1 MKVRRK
7 LGGGCGGDVVV
18 SWRMF
23 FWFVILFVIS
33 FVLFSTMFIFKGRF
47 RPVVRSTISFSTAVT
62 TRAVLGDSVTSSSSS
77 PAVTIREAVKLPE
90 QTLVFLKYPHSRRLF
105 TKDDLVCVFS
115 DSSKLQKTYPTA
127 VDKDKFG
134 GQIVRCPETPRG
146 YGVSL
151 TVSRWTSDEHLPA
164 GPTHQ
169 WDWLVYDA
177 VIDYDNSTVVFVKGL
192 NLRPGKVADVSRYE
206 CVYGWD
212 FTKHNRLIRSDV
224 ISAAQEIVRCR
235 TPLAVLDP
243 PKTAHGPV
251 KVSVRIKGGTGM
263 LPSIAQPGRIIK
275 PPGKKP
281 FQMCVCTMTRNAA
294 AVLREWV
301 MYHAGIGVQRWFI
314 YDNNSDDDIIAE
326 IENLVSRGYNISRH
340 FWPWIKTQ
348 EAGFSN
354 CAIRAKSY
362 CDWVAFIDVDE
373 FYYIPSGE
381 SLTSVIRNY
390 TTSDS
395 IAEIRT
401 PCHSFGPSGLRSRP
415 REGVTAGYTCRVVLP
430 ERHKSIIRPEA
441 MNATLINVVH
451 HFHLRDEFNFTDV
464 DKDIM
469 VINHY
474 KYQVWDVFKEK
485 FYRRVATYV
494 ADWQNEENVGSRDRA
509 PGLGTRP
516 VEPSDW
522 SERFCEVNDTG
533 LRDQVFEMFKNTKTQ
548 RFIWEKTEDDEIQ
561 RMVNEAPTRVT
572 TNRSGDGSKEA
583 PIAREKNGENAE
595 IYISPRFKS
604 AAAMAGWDEEDLIAS
619 FVVEDTPERSSSKR
633 RRRSNLLFISTPPS
647 GSSRRKQRVKQN
659 LVPLPVIDLDKVIRH
674 EEERSAEKKKKKKK
688 EIEADKQE
696 EKKIVKDDKIPS
708 EQNSTSVLLPCI
720 DKLRDELSCAICLEI
735 CFEPSTTTCGHS
747 FCKKCLRS
755 AADKCGRKCP
765 KCRQLI
771 GNGRY
776 CTINTV
782 LWNTIQLL
790 FPKEVEAQRAASA
803 ANSRGKETPSPK
815 DPNQRLRSRNR
826 ETASFQERFQREDLS
841 RLLVSEERS
850 ERSERRS
857 RNTSMRLDQDR
868 DAALALRLQRQEF
881 ASVFGVT
888 TPETSSSSVSNLSLA
903 RANLRAMASRAVR
916 RQG

>member
-7 LGGGCGGDVVV
+7 LGGGYGGDVVV
-18 SWRMF
+18 SWRTF
-23 FWFVILFVIS
+23 FWFVILFVFS
-33 FVLFSTMFIFKGRF
+33 FVLFSTMFIFKGKL

-62 TRAVLGDSVTSSSSS
+62 ARAVLGEAISSS

-90 QTLVFLKYPHSRRLF
+90 QTLVFLKYPQSLRLF
-105 TKDDLVCVFS
+105 TKNDLICVFS
-115 DSSKLQKTYPTA
+115 GSSKLRKVYPTA
-127 VDKDKFG
+127 VDRDKFG

-146 YGVSL
+146 YTISL
-151 TVSRWTSDEHLPA
+151 AVSRWTTDDHLPA
-164 GPTHQ
+164 GPTHR

-192 NLRPGKVADVSRYE
+192 NLRPGRVADVSRYE

-212 FTKHNRLIRSDV
+212 FAKHNRLIRSDV

-235 TPLAVLDP
+235 TPLAVLDG
-243 PKTAHGPV
+243 PKAARGPV

-263 LPSIAQPGRIIK
+263 LPSIAQPVRIIN
-275 PPGKKP
+275 PPRKKP

-314 YDNNSDDDIIAE
+314 YDNNSDDDIISE
-326 IENLVSRGYNISRH
+326 IENLQRRGYNISRH

-354 CAIRAKSY
+354 CAIRAKSD
-362 CDWVAFIDVDE
+362 CDWIAFIDVDE
-373 FYYIPSGE
+373 FFYIPSGE

-390 TTSDS
+390 TSSDS
-395 IAEIRT
+395 IGEIRT
-401 PCHSFGPSGLRSRP
+401 PCHSFGPSGLRSQP
-415 REGVTAGYTCRVVLP
+415 RDGVTAGYTCRVVLP

-451 HFHLRDEFNFTDV
+451 HFHLRDGFTFVDM

-474 KYQVWDVFKEK
+474 KYQVWEVFKEK

-516 VEPSDW
+516 VEPLDW

-533 LRDQVFEMFKNTKTQ
+533 LRDQVFEKFKDTKTQ
-548 RFIWEKTEDDEIQ
+548 RLIWENAEDDNIQ
-561 RMVNEAPTRVT
+561 RMVSETPSRV
-572 TNRSGDGSKEA
+572 TNRSGDGSNGSKEVS
-583 PIAREKNGENAE
+583 IAREKNGENAE
-595 IYISPRFKS
+595 IFISPRFKS
-604 AAAMAGWDEEDLIAS
+604 AAAMAGWDEEDLIIAS

-633 RRRSNLLFISTPPS
+633 RRRSNLLFKSTPPS
-647 GSSRRKQRVKQN
+647 GSSRRKQRVNQN
-659 LVPLPVIDLDKVIRH
+659 LVALPVIDLDEVIRH
-674 EEERSAEKKKKKKK
+674 EEEKSAEKKKKMDT
-688 EIEADKQE
+688 ETQE
-696 EKKIVKDDKIPS
+696 EKKKIDKDEKNLS
-708 EQNSTSVLLPCI
+708 EQNPIPVVLPCI

-776 CTINTV
+776 CTVNTV

-790 FPKEVEAQRAASA
+790 FPKEVEAQRAAA
-803 ANSRGKETPSPK
+803 ANSKGKETPSPRN
-815 DPNQRLRSRNR
+815 PNQKLRSRNR
-826 ETASFQERFQREDLS
+826 ETALFQERLQREDIS

-850 ERSERRS
+850 ERSERRRRS
-857 RNTSMRLDQDR
+857 ASMRLDQDR

-881 ASVFGVT
+881 ASAFGAT
-888 TPETSSSSVSNLSLA
+888 TAETSSSSVSTLSLA

>member
-7 LGGGCGGDVVV
+7 LGGGCGGEVVV

-23 FWFVILFVIS
+23 FWFVILFVFS
-33 FVLFSTMFIFKGRF
+33 FVLFSTMFIFKGKF
-47 RPVVRSTISFSTAVT
+47 RPVVRSTISFSTA
-62 TRAVLGDSVTSSSSS
+62 REVLADSVTSS

-90 QTLVFLKYPHSRRLF
+90 QTLVFLKYPQSLRLF
-105 TKDDLVCVFS
+105 TKNDLVCVFS
-115 DSSKLQKTYPTA
+115 GASKLRKAYPTA

-146 YGVSL
+146 HTVSL
-151 TVSRWTSDEHLPA
+151 AISRWTADEHLPA
-164 GPTHQ
+164 GPTHR

-192 NLRPGKVADVSRYE
+192 NLRPGRVADVSRYE

-235 TPLAVLDP
+235 TPLAVLDG
-243 PKTAHGPV
+243 PKAAHGPV

-275 PPGKKP
+275 PLRKKP

-326 IENLVSRGYNISRH
+326 IENLESRGYNISRH

-354 CAIRAKSY
+354 CAIRAKSD

-381 SLTSVIRNY
+381 TLTSVIKNY

-395 IAEIRT
+395 IGEIRT
-401 PCHSFGPSGLRSRP
+401 PCHSFGPSGLRSQP
-415 REGVTAGYTCRVVLP
+415 RDGVTAGYTCRVILP

-451 HFHLRDEFNFTDV
+451 HFHLRDEFTFADV
-464 DKDIM
+464 DKDVM

-474 KYQVWDVFKEK
+474 KYQVWEVFKEK

-516 VEPSDW
+516 VEPPDW
-522 SERFCEVNDTG
+522 SERFCELNDTG
-533 LRDQVFEMFKNTKTQ
+533 LRDRVFQMFKNSKTQ
-548 RFIWEKTEDDEIQ
+548 RLIWDKTDDAE
-561 RMVNEAPTRVT
+561 RMVNESPSRVT
-572 TNRSGDGSKEA
+572 THRSGDGSKEA
-583 PIAREKNGENAE
+583 SIMREKNGENAE
-595 IYISPRFKS
+595 IFISPRFKS
-604 AAAMAGWDEEDLIAS
+604 AAALAGWDEEDLIIAS
-619 FVVEDTPERSSSKR
+619 FVVEDTPERSTSKR
-633 RRRSNLLFISTPPS
+633 RRRSNLLFKSTPPS

-659 LVPLPVIDLDKVIRH
+659 LAPLPVIDLDEVIRH
-674 EEERSAEKKKKKKK
+674 EEEKSAEKKKKKR
-688 EIEADKQE
+688 EMEAEKQE
-696 EKKIVKDDKIPS
+696 EKKIDKDEKIFS
-708 EQNSTSVLLPCI
+708 EQNSIPVVLPCI

-776 CTINTV
+776 CTVNTV

-803 ANSRGKETPSPK
+803 NLKGKETPSPRNN
-815 DPNQRLRSRNR
+815 NQRLRSRNR
-826 ETASFQERFQREDLS
+826 EAASFQERLQREDIS

-850 ERSERRS
+850 ERSERRR
-857 RNTSMRLDQDR
+857 RNASSMRLDQDR

-881 ASVFGVT
+881 ASAFGVT
-888 TPETSSSSVSNLSLA
+888 TAETSSSSVSNLSLA
-903 RANLRAMASRAVR
+903 RANLRALAARAVR
-916 RQG
+916 RQGSTS

>member
-18 SWRMF
+18 SWRTF
-23 FWFVILFVIS
+23 FWFVILFVFS
-33 FVLFSTMFIFKGRF
+33 FVLFSTMFIFKGKF

-62 TRAVLGDSVTSSSSS
+62 ARAVFRESISSS

-90 QTLVFLKYPHSRRLF
+90 QTLVFLKYPQSRRLF
-105 TKDDLVCVFS
+105 TKDDLICVFS
-115 DSSKLQKTYPTA
+115 GSSKLRKVYPTA
-127 VDKDKFG
+127 VDRDKFG

-146 YGVSL
+146 YTISL
-151 TVSRWTSDEHLPA
+151 AVSRWTTDDHLPA
-164 GPTHQ
+164 GPTHRY
-169 WDWLVYDA
+169 DWLVYDA

-192 NLRPGKVADVSRYE
+192 NLRPGRVADVSRYE

-212 FTKHNRLIRSDV
+212 FAKHNRLIRSDV
-224 ISAAQEIVRCR
+224 ITAAQEIVRCR
-235 TPLAVLDP
+235 TPLAVLDG
-243 PKTAHGPV
+243 PKAARGPV

-263 LPSIAQPGRIIK
+263 LPSIAQPVRIIN
-275 PPGKKP
+275 PPRKKP

-326 IENLVSRGYNISRH
+326 IENLERRGYNISRH

-354 CAIRAKSY
+354 CAIRAKSD
-362 CDWVAFIDVDE
+362 CDWIAFIDVDE
-373 FYYIPSGE
+373 FFYIPSGE
-381 SLTSVIRNY
+381 TLTSVIRNY
-390 TTSDS
+390 TTTDS
-395 IAEIRT
+395 IGEIRT

-415 REGVTAGYTCRVVLP
+415 RSGVTSGYTCRVVLP

-451 HFHLRDEFNFTDV
+451 HFHLRDGFTFADM

-474 KYQVWDVFKEK
+474 KYQVWEVFKEK

-522 SERFCEVNDTG
+522 AERFCEVNDTG
-533 LRDQVFEMFKNTKTQ
+533 LRDQVFEKFKDKKTQ
-548 RFIWEKTEDDEIQ
+548 RLVWEKAEEDDNIQ
-561 RMVNEAPTRVT
+561 RMVSETPLRV
-572 TNRSGDGSKEA
+572 TNRSGDGSNGSKEVS
-583 PIAREKNGENAE
+583 IAREKNGENAE
-595 IYISPRFKS
+595 IFISPRFKS
-604 AAAMAGWDEEDLIAS
+604 AAAMAGWDEEDLIIAS
-619 FVVEDTPERSSSKR
+619 FVVDDTPERSSSKR
-633 RRRSNLLFISTPPS
+633 RRRSNLLFKSTPPS
-647 GSSRRKQRVKQN
+647 GSSRRKQRVKQS

-674 EEERSAEKKKKKKK
+674 E
-688 EIEADKQE
+688 DH
-696 EKKIVKDDKIPS
+696 V
-708 EQNSTSVLLPCI
+708 VLPCI
-720 DKLRDELSCAICLEI
+720 DKLRDELSCAI

-776 CTINTV
+776 CTVNTV

-803 ANSRGKETPSPK
+803 NLKGKETPSPRN
-815 DPNQRLRSRNR
+815 PNQRLRSRNR
-826 ETASFQERFQREDLS
+826 ETALFQERLQREDIS

-850 ERSERRS
+850 ERSERRRRS
-857 RNTSMRLDQDR
+857 TSMRLDQNR
-868 DAALALRLQRQEF
+868 DAALAMRLQRQEF
-881 ASVFGVT
+881 ASAFGAT
-888 TPETSSSSVSNLSLA
+888 TAETSSSSVSTLSRA
-903 RANLRAMASRAVR
+903 RANLQAMASRAVR